1 MNKNGPIVI
10 IEDDQDDQDLLKEI
24 FTELNY
30 SNECIYFGNGKLA
43 LDYLTT
49 SNIRPFL
56 ILSDINMPQL
66 NGFQLRDMIQN
77 NDELRLKCIPYLF
90 FTTAAN
96 PTMVVQAYTKSAQG
110 LFVKPSEYSEFI
122 RVIRNIVE
130 YWKDCRA
137 PDIN

>member
-10 IEDDQDDQDLLKEI
+10 IEDDQDDQDLVKEI
-24 FTELNY
+24 LKELNY
-30 SNECIYFGNGKLA
+30 LNECIDCGNGKLA

-77 NDELRLKCIPYLF
+77 NDELRIKCIPYLF